1 LRGDNYV
8 NSYSWDFNL
17 KILKNISGAMKN
29 KIDDFMEKGQFEIQ
43 TISNNFLDEM
53 SEERNFGD
61 IGVKCIILVSNEKGN
76 HLKEKNLLPLTR
88 LFEIPLI
95 ERTIFSAKKAGIE
108 DFVIVL
114 MKEDISFQ
122 NQMDKLSEKAKIKIT
137 SIYLNETDRE
147 LNLSFLNDQ
156 NNGLDSILLIKANYY
171 IDFQIFEKLVKNH
184 HKNNSVLLAIDRGI
198 NDFNLDYLET
208 TNKVLMDDQNCIKK
222 FGHNLTEYNALV
234 PEILFFSSEFLV
246 NYGRDIVI
254 DNDFSLNKIIED
266 IQSFN
271 LIQTVEISR
280 EKWIKVEERS
290 SMKRAEKLIL
300 KNLVKPTDG
309 FISRYFIRKMSVNFL
324 TPFILKIN
332 RKITPNQVTVLSLI
346 IALISSGFFFFGNAI
361 AGAIFIQ
368 LANTIDHSDG
378 EIARLKHRQSPFGDF
393 LDAVFDRTADIF
405 VYLGILNYLI
415 FEIANKVIIGI
426 YWSSTM
432 IIITC
437 VLALAGNV
445 MVSYT
450 STKAMINMNYS
461 FNGRFFGT
469 GQGRDTRLFLVF
481 IGGLLTF
488 FHPIFL
494 LFSMLIIAIL
504 TSSIV
509 IHRTFV
515 VWNYFKPNRGLVKQ

>member
-1 LRGDNYV
+1 
-8 NSYSWDFNL
+8 L
-17 KILKNISGAMKN
+17 KNVENISGVMKN
-29 KIDDFMEKGQFEIQ
+29 NAGDIIRESQFEIQ
-43 TISNNFLDEM
+43 TITTNFLSEM

-61 IGVKCIILVSNEKGN
+61 IGVKCVLLVPYDKDYLS
-76 HLKEKNLLPLTR
+76 KENNLLPLTH

-95 ERTIFSAKKAGIE
+95 ERTIFSAKKAGIK

-114 MKEDISFQ
+114 MKEDKSFQ

-137 SIYLNETDRE
+137 TIYLNGNERE
-147 LNLSFLNDQ
+147 LNLSILNDQ
-156 NNGLDSILLIKANYY
+156 NNGLDSILLVKANYY
-171 IDFQIFEKLVKNH
+171 INFQIFEKLIENH

-198 NDFNLDYLET
+198 NDFSLDSLEN

-222 FGHNLTEYNALV
+222 FGTNLTEYNALV
-234 PEILFFSSEFLV
+234 PEILFFSSEFLGK
-246 NYGRDIVI
+246 YGRDIVI
-254 DNDFSLNKIIED
+254 DNDFSLNKIIEN

-271 LIQTVEISR
+271 LIQTVKISR
-280 EKWIKVEERS
+280 KKWIKVEERS

-324 TPFILKIN
+324 TPFFLKI
-332 RKITPNQVTVLSLI
+332 RRITPNQVTFLSLI
-346 IALISSGFFFFGNAI
+346 IALISSGLFFFGNAFF
-361 AGAIFIQ
+361 GAIFIQ

-378 EIARLKHRQSPFGDF
+378 EIARLKHLHSPFGDY

-405 VYLGILNYLI
+405 VYLGILIYLI
-415 FEIANKVIIGI
+415 SEIANQVIIGI

-469 GQGRDTRLFLVF
+469 GQVTNILSSNFLV
-481 IGGLLTF
+481 
-488 FHPIFL
+488 IFNVNHSDSDQ
-494 LFSMLIIAIL
+494 FNCNS
-504 TSSIV
+504 
-509 IHRTFV
+509 
-515 VWNYFKPNRGLVKQ
+515 